1 MADRTV
7 NLKGV
12 PKKSGPVNEAQL
24 ESEDFVIARK
34 VKVTPRPSAA
44 QTLALIELS
53 LDEDKAD
60 DIKVISLEGKTDIAD
75 YMVVASRTSSRRLD
89 SITEH
94 LIVRLK
100 QSGIRDSY
108 AEGRRGGEWVL
119 VDAGDVII
127 HLFRPEARE
136 HYAIEKL
143 WEVEFVERSSEGV
156 VVKA

>member
-1 MADRTV
+1 LRPA
-7 NLKGV
+7 K
-12 PKKSGPVNEAQL
+12 EAQL
-24 ESEDFVIARK
+24 ESADFDIARQGK
-34 VKVTPRPSAA
+34 ATPRPSAA
-44 QTLALIELS
+44 QILALVENS

-75 YMVVASRTSSRRLD
+75 YMVVASGSSSRRLD

-94 LIVRLK
+94 LIERLK
-100 QSGIRDSY
+100 QSGIRGSY

-119 VDAGDVII
+119 VDAGDVIV

-143 WEVEFVERSSEGV
+143 WEAEFVERSSQDAV
-156 VVKA
+156 TA